1 MSNCLFSLKAVAN
14 LVVVVQED
22 IGHASPE
29 IYNSFP
35 RKFGKDALSVEDT
48 IATGFDSIFCYRRM
62 TPAQKLLLDNLIVE
76 FDHPALTPAFLA
88 RQFASLTTHH
98 QSLVLILR
106 ALVKRPKL
114 IILDECWSGLDS
126 LGIAATNRYLNTKLK
141 DQALIMISHTE
152 EELPR
157 WTHALTLQNGK
168 VLKLLE

>member
-1 MSNCLFSLKAVAN
+1 M
-14 LVVVVQED
+14 QQD
-22 IGHASPE
+22 IGHSSPE

-35 RKFGKDALSVEDT
+35 RKFGKDGLTVSDT

-62 TPAQKLLLDNLIVE
+62 TPAQQILLDKLLVDFN
-76 FDHPALTPAFLA
+76 FPALLTPSFLA

-126 LGIAATNRYLNTKLK
+126 TGIAATNLYLNTKLK
-141 DQALIMISHTE
+141 DQAVIMVSHVE
-152 EELPR
+152 EELPIS
-157 WTHALTLQNGK
+157 THSLTLQNGQVVK
-168 VLKLLE
+168 MLE